1 MLTDVKAVRQTHSTP
16 RSDTANNK
24 LNILGNMTT
33 PASQTEERSRRMKLA
48 LLERLSRQPI
58 TGERNWT
65 RSSLYDF

>member
-1 MLTDVKAVRQTHSTP
+1 
-16 RSDTANNK
+16 
-24 LNILGNMTT
+24 MTT